1 MRIVVYVLA
10 YDAAS
15 EQEAQARFGGHE
27 WARVVRLPDDSAQN
41 KYMEGAA
48 FLSVL
53 PARRAEWQD
62 ADFVGTLSWKAH
74 QKIGIPGRFDKLC
87 ADVQTADVVALLPST
102 EHMLMQAVRCHPRFL
117 EVWVPLLQKMG
128 YAASDVVSIRLP
140 SMYCNYWLA
149 KPAWMD
155 KFLSFYARAVHL
167 LETDEELQEPV
178 WDSACYN
185 TALPPERVLKVY
197 GKAQV
202 TYHPF
207 VSERLISAFC
217 HLEQAAVAMVPL
229 GLGEFWKRHYDAE
242 IVDVAAR
249 ARHMADT
256 MGFQQP

>member
-1 MRIVVYVLA
+1 MRVVVYVLA

-15 EQEAQARFGGHE
+15 EAEARARFGSCE
-27 WARVVRLPDDSAQN
+27 WARVVRLPDESPHT

-53 PARRAEWQD
+53 PARRDEWKD

-74 QKIGIPGRFDKLC
+74 QKIGVPDFAELC
-87 ADVQTADVVALLPST
+87 AEVRHADVVALLPST
-102 EHMLMQAVRCHPRFL
+102 EHALMQAVRCHPRFL

-128 YAASDVVSIRLP
+128 YAAKDVVSIRLP

-155 KFLSFYARAVHL
+155 RFLSFYARAVHL

-185 TALPPERVLKVY
+185 TALPPERVRQIY
-197 GKAQV
+197 GKAHV

-207 VSERLISAFC
+207 VGERLISAFC
-217 HLEQAAVAMVPL
+217 HLEHAALAMVPL

-242 IVDVAAR
+242 IADVAAR

-256 MGFQQP
+256 MGFRT

>member
-1 MRIVVYVLA
+1 MRVVVYVLA
-10 YDAAS
+10 YDEES
-15 EQEAQARFGGHE
+15 TREAHARFGGYD
-27 WARVVRLPDDSAQN
+27 WARVVTLPDDPVAN

-74 QKIGIPGRFDKLC
+74 QKICIPGHFDKLC
-87 ADVQTADVVALLPST
+87 AEMRHADVLALLPST

-117 EVWVPLLQKMG
+117 EVWVPLLEKMG
-128 YAASDVVSIRLP
+128 YAAKDVVSIKIP
-140 SMYCNYWLA
+140 SLYCNYWLA

-178 WDSACYN
+178 CDSACYT
-185 TALPPERVLKVY
+185 TALPPERVMKIY

-207 VSERLISAFC
+207 INERLVCAFC

-229 GLGEFWKRHYDAE
+229 GLGEFWRRHYDAE
-242 IVDVAAR
+242 IADVAAR

-256 MGFQQP
+256 MGFHQG

>member
-1 MRIVVYVLA
+1 MTKVVVYVLA
-10 YDAAS
+10 YDEESTQAAR
-15 EQEAQARFGGHE
+15 AKFGDCD
-27 WARVVRLPDDSAQN
+27 WARVVQLPDDPATN

-74 QKIGIPGRFDKLC
+74 QKIGIPRQFDTVC
-87 ADVQTADVVALLPST
+87 DEVRDADVVALLPST

-128 YAASDVVSIRLP
+128 YAAQDAVSIKIP

-149 KPAWMD
+149 SPAWMD
-155 KFLSFYARAVHL
+155 RYLAFYARAVHL
-167 LETDEELQEPV
+167 LETDEGLQEAL

-185 TALPPERVLKVY
+185 TALPTDRVRAVY
-197 GKAQV
+197 GKPYV
-202 TYHPF
+202 PYHPF
-207 VSERLISAFC
+207 VSERLVCAFC

-229 GLGEFWKRHYDAE
+229 GLGAFWQKHYDAE
-242 IVDVAAR
+242 IADVAAR

-256 MGFQQP
+256 MGFR